1 MGLTRR
7 RGNFTP
13 QKRPDGGR
21 RGPAR
26 ERGGKAQMTDYVCDC
41 TDGGPLAT
49 PPRLRVRLAPL
60 RQAQRGKRMNKLGRV
75 QICCKPYGG
84 EPGRSGR
91 SFAPGEQDHP
101 SCTAGPVG
109 WPWSPPDHRL
119 SALAAFGCLCGGLST
134 ADALDAP
141 ASLRGP
147 LRRQARSHVR
157 HLRSILASSPVR
169 VQWIAKLNA
178 VDGRSRLRVLVELRL
193 AGVSGHDKGRS
204 LGPVY
209 GTDLGTN
216 LGVVGLIRPAN
227 GGETSP
233 TPHRPA
239 WGLRNM
245 GMPPLQ
251 RR

>member
-1 MGLTRR
+1 MGPAWKQLPSGKGAPTVGLTRR
-7 RGNFTP
+7 RGNFTS

-101 SCTAGPVG
+101 SCTAGPEG

-119 SALAAFGCLCGGLST
+119 SALAGFWVPVRRAQHGRCPGCTGLSPR
-134 ADALDAP
+134 AP
-141 ASLRGP
+141 ATS
-147 LRRQARSHVR
+147 S
-157 HLRSILASSPVR
+157 SIPRAPPTQHPR
-169 VQWIAKLNA
+169 
-178 VDGRSRLRVLVELRL
+178 EL
-193 AGVSGHDKGRS
+193 AGEGTVDRKAQRGRRTLATS
-204 LGPVY
+204 
-209 GTDLGTN
+209 
-216 LGVVGLIRPAN
+216 RSSRAPAC
-227 GGETSP
+227 
-233 TPHRPA
+233 RC
-239 WGLRNM
+239 
-245 GMPPLQ
+245 
-251 RR
+251 